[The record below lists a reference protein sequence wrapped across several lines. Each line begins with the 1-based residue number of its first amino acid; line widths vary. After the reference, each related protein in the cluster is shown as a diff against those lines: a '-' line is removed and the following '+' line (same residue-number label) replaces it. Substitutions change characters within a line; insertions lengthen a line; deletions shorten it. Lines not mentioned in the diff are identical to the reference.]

1 MYFEGSNS
9 FYNSENIISLLKINN
24 KLNNNLLFN
33 IEEVLKDYANPHLET
48 FKPKGGY
55 EFTDKSNYNE
65 GFGIYHSHLTK
76 LEGKLWVLVWYF
88 KENNNGYYDIIFE
101 VMIHPKDYNQVLND
115 IKNDKLTINP
125 NNWKN
130 FSEKLRIIRFV
141 DFIGIKI

>member
-65 GFGIYHSHLTK
+65 GIGIYHSHLESTEK
-76 LEGKLWVLVWYF
+76 FQSTF
-88 KENNNGYYDIIFE
+88 KEISPMNCPHHCENF
-101 VMIHPKDYNQVLND
+101 L
-115 IKNDKLTINP
+115 KN
-125 NNWKN
+125 
-130 FSEKLRIIRFV
+130 
-141 DFIGIKI
+141 